1 MLVSNNFTGKL
12 WKACETKHGPT
23 CVAEPAD
30 IYRVEADE
38 IFQVKQ
44 NGRQAVEL
52 VGKPEVREPNVVK
65 RRRKNSKLQQ
75 WHSNCWAAYSGDE
88 KGFVYC
94 HVDNAVKCPIT
105 AYYIMSQMEIE
116 WVSS

>member
-1 MLVSNNFTGKL
+1 MPFLLPNQQRQSTEGIRNKHIIYTTIYCTETMLVSNNFTGKL
-12 WKACETKHGPT
+12 SKACETKHGPT

-75 WHSNCWAAYSGDE
+75 
-88 KGFVYC
+88 
-94 HVDNAVKCPIT
+94 
-105 AYYIMSQMEIE
+105 
-116 WVSS
+116 

>member
-12 WKACETKHGPT
+12 SKACETKHGPT

-75 WHSNCWAAYSGDE
+75 
-88 KGFVYC
+88 
-94 HVDNAVKCPIT
+94 
-105 AYYIMSQMEIE
+105 
-116 WVSS
+116 